1 MKSNQRAHLVSIVA
15 GLSILLFVFQNCERN
30 GAVSLESQG
39 KMDVKSIDE
48 GIIDPV
54 IAETTTVTPSGTSEN
69 AGGLPI
75 VEPTPTP
82 ILTTET
88 VVLPVPEVIEK
99 CQNAELSGQMK
110 KLDVSVS
117 FPSLGP
123 SPINNKYFCNW
134 ASAAELRDQYY
145 SSLSEQ
151 RSEFSIPI
159 GAKICNLNFKFEEQ
173 SFKYDDHFV
182 FSFDD
187 NVLASNSMGLISKL
201 DAATPI
207 LFGTN
212 TVVAKTF
219 SWPQLHNQR
228 WVDSGAKDAYFYCLG
243 KEGAGSS
250 CQWPITDTLGV
261 INMNYPAELLL
272 QIANQKASNTHQ
284 FNFVTTGDNDHA
296 TDCQHSPLNFQV
308 EVFYAP

>member
-1 MKSNQRAHLVSIVA
+1 MKSNQRGHLVPIVA
-15 GLSILLFVFQNCERN
+15 GLSVLLFVFQNCERN

-39 KMDVKSIDE
+39 KMVVQSINE
-48 GIIDPV
+48 ETIDPV
-54 IAETTTVTPSGTSEN
+54 VAETTTVAPSGNSEN
-69 AGGLPI
+69 VGGLPI
-75 VEPTPTP
+75 AEPTPTP
-82 ILTTET
+82 IPPTET
-88 VVLPVPEVIEK
+88 VVLPVQEVIEK

-110 KLDVSVS
+110 KLEVSVN
-117 FPSLGP
+117 FPSLGQ
-123 SPINNKYFCNW
+123 SPINNRFFCNW
-134 ASAAELRDQYY
+134 ASNAELKDQYY
-145 SSLSEQ
+145 TSLSEQ
-151 RSEFSIPI
+151 KSEFSVPL

-187 NVLASNSMGLISKL
+187 NVLASNSVGLISKL

-219 SWPQLHNQR
+219 SWPQLLNQH
-228 WVDSGAKDAYFYCLG
+228 WVDSGDKDAYFYCLG

-284 FNFVTTGDNDHA
+284 FNFVTTGDNDPA